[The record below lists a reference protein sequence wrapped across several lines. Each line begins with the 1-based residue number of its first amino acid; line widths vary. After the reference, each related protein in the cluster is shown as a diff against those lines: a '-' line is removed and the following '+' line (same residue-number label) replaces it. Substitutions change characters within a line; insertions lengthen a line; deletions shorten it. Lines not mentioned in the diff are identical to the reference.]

1 MVRAPYRRWLK
12 AVWTTAQQLQHMA
25 SEPELEPELQPE
37 PEPETTSEAGA
48 TTPTAAA
55 AAEPS
60 PIAVLLPSERQF
72 APTLAA
78 IAAARD
84 GGKHGEADRLTIE
97 MLTMHDLVK
106 STLRPPVPA
115 GALPAGLAVSQ
126 TELQL
131 DISRFRKWLRTAE
144 GQPWSKIGK
153 GPSDDGLYTV
163 SELLRTHMPR
173 GLSWFEISEN
183 QQGTAATAASL
194 AIHGFRKFTGLV
206 ASDEDEESGAA
217 ENNGLFMYGG
227 RSAADAARLV
237 VTTKSNGENGKWAI
251 RRSPSGEHSL
261 CFAGSKHSTCVWS
274 ADVDPRPLYP
284 RSEVY
289 VPAYAIVHAMHGFL
303 AAMDTV
309 TREALI
315 DIVAENCWTLMLEYN
330 SQLCEHIFPID
341 SDFVEFVAVLDQ
353 AGDPISQAQAFTFF
367 DRFGLPRVDC
377 VSHPIAELEDVVR
390 RVRCQTDNEGAVI
403 YLEDSCDKC
412 IGLVKVKTDYY
423 VIARRTRQTF
433 WGGLVDPLL
442 GGKLSD
448 APAPNRKG
456 KENHGTGLTE
466 ALLETQRRLHNGMRT
481 LTHVQG
487 CEAKWKEWFERANL
501 FVNDWH
507 MRYEALSTSEAQH
520 DFALASKRKFGT
532 LYARFCARVDSAGY
546 MAAQSELRRTQVVL
560 HGHRCWLEHVE
571 VLQDLRRHKQAIAGL
586 RQAIP
591 TTGGNP
597 RKEEAMMAKVA
608 VCEEEL
614 RALEAKDRDLEASM
628 GAAWLEHNR
637 AAVALQALQEQPSE

>member
-1 MVRAPYRRWLK
+1 M
-12 AVWTTAQQLQHMA
+12 
-25 SEPELEPELQPE
+25 
-37 PEPETTSEAGA
+37 AGA

-55 AAEPS
+55 TAEASPS
-60 PIAVLLPSERQF
+60 AVLLPSERQF

-84 GGKHGEADRLTIE
+84 GGKHDEADRLTIE

-115 GALPAGLAVSQ
+115 GALPAGFAVSQ

-163 SELLRTHMPR
+163 SELLRTCMPR

-183 QQGTAATAASL
+183 TERIAATGASL
-194 AIHGFRKFTGLV
+194 AIRGFRKFTGLV
-206 ASDEDEESGAA
+206 ASDEDEESGAT
-217 ENNGLFMYGG
+217 ENNELFMYGG
-227 RSAADAARLV
+227 RSVADAARVV

-274 ADVDPRPLYP
+274 VDVDPRPLYP
-284 RSEVY
+284 LSETY

-303 AAMDTV
+303 AGMDAV
-309 TREALI
+309 TRKALI
-315 DIVAENCWTLMLEYN
+315 DLVAENCWTLMLEYN

-353 AGDPISQAQAFTFF
+353 AGDPIPQAQAFAFF
-367 DRFGLPRVDC
+367 DRFGLPRVNC
-377 VSHPIAELEDVVR
+377 VSHPIADLEDVVT
-390 RVRCQTDNEGAVI
+390 RVRCQTDSEGAVI

-433 WGGLVDPLL
+433 WGGLIDPLL

-448 APAPNRKG
+448 GPAPHRQG
-456 KENHGTGLTE
+456 NHGTIAE
-466 ALLETQRRLHNGMRT
+466 ALLETQRRLRTGMRT
-481 LTHVQG
+481 LTHVQD
-487 CEAKWKEWFERANL
+487 CESKWQTWFECADL
-501 FVNDWH
+501 FVNDWY
-507 MRYEALSTSEAQH
+507 MRYEALSTPEAQH

-532 LYARFCARVDSAGY
+532 LYARFRARVESPGY
-546 MAAQSELRRTQVVL
+546 VAAQSEFRRTQVVL
-560 HGHRCWLEHVE
+560 RGHPCWLEHVE
-571 VLQDLRRHKQAIAGL
+571 VLQNLRRLKQAIAGL

-591 TTGGNP
+591 ATGENP
-597 RKEEAMMAKVA
+597 RKEAAMMAKV
-608 VCEEEL
+608 VVYEEEQ
-614 RALEAKDRDLEASM
+614 RALEAKNRDLEASM
-628 GAAWLEHNR
+628 GATWLEHNQ
-637 AAVALQALQEQPSE
+637 AAVVLRALQEQPSE